1 MSYPR
6 TRVRLLLP
14 LGVALAAACSDS
26 PAGPRPGPAPALSH
40 TITVDELGQAIAAGP
55 ARVEVKLASGTLVAR
70 EVELKTSDELTDE
83 ESIRGAVTAAA
94 ATGGV
99 GTLTFDIGGLVV
111 GITSATR
118 FRAADGANLD
128 IDGFVAHVEAAL
140 AAGAQPFARAK
151 RAAPATP
158 QGPGDASFD
167 ATEVELRDVL
177 ESPKI
182 EINVDADNFERN
194 AAPPPE
200 AWLRILG
207 LEIQIVAGSQVREDD
222 SHEDEGEVEGIVES
236 VNLTD
241 RSVTLRGGAT
251 ILIPDGTPF
260 EQEGD
265 DDEHLAS
272 LAAVDQALQAGK
284 TVKAEAEGA
293 VQGTN
298 PLTIVAR
305 EVEFEVEDAGNAG
318 GNQGETV
325 EYQGFVQSAG
335 AGQFVLASGTI
346 VKLTDQTVPD
356 PLGDLMTLQAVADAL
371 TAGKVVRAE
380 GRAVVESSG
389 PPPVLVAATV
399 KWEVDN

>member
-14 LGVALAAACSDS
+14 LGVALAAACSES

-272 LAAVDQALQAGK
+272 LAAVDQALQAGR